1 MAKKKGMTKK
11 FQREFFRKVTE
22 LDKFIK
28 DTYPEADY
36 FSIGRVIGAD
46 GVNFFLTQTSEEAPD
61 PKGEYTISQHIW
73 SSEVK

>member
-11 FQREFFRKVTE
+11 FQREFFRKVKE

-36 FSIGRVIGAD
+36 FSIGRLIGTD
-46 GVNFFLTQTSEEAPD
+46 GVNIYFTQTSEESPD
-61 PKGEYTISQHIW
+61 LDDEYTISQHIW
-73 SSEVK
+73 WSEVK